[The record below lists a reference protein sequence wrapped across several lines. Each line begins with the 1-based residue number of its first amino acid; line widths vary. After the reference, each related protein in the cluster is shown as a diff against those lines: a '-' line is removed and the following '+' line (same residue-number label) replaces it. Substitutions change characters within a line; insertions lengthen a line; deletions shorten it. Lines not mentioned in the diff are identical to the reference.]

1 MAVACRSAIGLP
13 ALTVLVL
20 AVGGLGVSHALAPT
34 ARLPLQ
40 LQGLEQKMQGLRFNS
55 ERFSSVSSGQIT
67 VVDETNGRPSGP
79 AKHVSLDS
87 DTIGEA
93 SVAPAEGAIF
103 EVHPRRPEL
112 IAIGSSVYERRRSRE
127 HRPWVRSSAHGES
140 PAASILPF
148 QGGGE
153 AEMSLGGTG
162 SYAGLFNLLGTAT
175 PPVIANGTAMV
186 DGQATS
192 EFTATVEPR
201 ALIKGLTVE
210 DVHQF
215 EKEPPIE
222 TLHLFL
228 TESGLPVRVVSKI
241 HLHDLDESSTI
252 EILSVNQPVSVKPPP
267 ARLTRLSAK

>member
-1 MAVACRSAIGLP
+1 MTLVSRGAVGLLALAILV
-13 ALTVLVL
+13 LTVG
-20 AVGGLGVSHALAPT
+20 AQGESRALAPT

-40 LQGLEQKMQGLRFNS
+40 LQALEQKMQGLRFNS
-55 ERFSSVSSGQIT
+55 ERFSSVSRGQIT
-67 VVDETNGRPSGP
+67 VVDETNGRPSRP

-103 EVHPRRPEL
+103 KVHPRRPEL
-112 IAIGSSVYERRRSRE
+112 IAIGSSLYERGRSRE
-127 HRPWVRSSAHGES
+127 HRPWVRSSAHGEA
-140 PAASILPF
+140 PAASILQF

-153 AEMSLGGTG
+153 AELSLGGTG

-210 DVHQF
+210 DVHRF
-215 EKEPPIE
+215 EKEPPIG

-228 TESGLPVRVVSKI
+228 TESGLPVRVVSKL

-267 ARLTRLSAK
+267 ARLTRPSSK